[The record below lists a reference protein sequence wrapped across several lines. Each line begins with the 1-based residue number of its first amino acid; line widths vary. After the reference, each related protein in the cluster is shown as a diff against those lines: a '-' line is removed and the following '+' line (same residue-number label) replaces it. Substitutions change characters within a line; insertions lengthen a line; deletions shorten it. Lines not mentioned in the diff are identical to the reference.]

1 MSEPYAPLA
10 PAPAGFTL
18 DRALAATVDPAGT
31 YHVGKL
37 SFADRQSYNDFKAA
51 QTDLGGT
58 PVQLATL
65 HALETTGVAPRSE
78 PMQPAPPGTTA
89 AQLLD
94 VTGKTPNAAGFYEL
108 GTLRVQKDE
117 YPAFAAL
124 QTGLVARNPEALAA
138 LYHMEHAPDQPV
150 TFRVTG
156 DDDRNDRF
164 QPGDANQ
171 PGGNTISWNP
181 HTMIRDA
188 FNGARVAPDTA
199 ALHEETHWAARD
211 VGDTLASIPAGAWDN
226 HEEERVI
233 EGSEA
238 RDMKL
243 LGREPRHS
251 HFGYAL
257 PTDRIDSITPS
268 LTVTQN
274 GTSREMHAPYQQQGR
289 VIGVSGDTTTI
300 AIRGDGSQPDHRIDL
315 ETEQLSLAMN
325 GIDNAKA
332 LLSDARQHGDVIS
345 IQLTND
351 GKMIYTDVAQQTRLQ
366 AQPDPNLHY
375 PEPMH
380 DVARPAVAVPH
391 GLPQPIEVGR

>member
-1 MSEPYAPLA
+1 LSEPYAPLA

-58 PVQLATL
+58 PAQLATL

-124 QTGLVARNPEALAA
+124 QTGLTARNPEALAA

-188 FNGARVAPDTA
+188 FNGARVAPDTIRKRLETLRESSNMQATAHAWLRDHYRFWNFWLTIGTLIPTA
-199 ALHEETHWAARD
+199 ALLLFPLVQDDFVQRALRVSPDAFKLANAAVALIAFIAVLIQLVWKPDSLSAAHARAVDHYTNAKFDVRRLLENSQIDERNATTVEEKYLD
-211 VGDTLASIPAGAWDN
+211 VRG
-226 HEEERVI
+226 
-233 EGSEA
+233 
-238 RDMKL
+238 
-243 LGREPRHS
+243 
-251 HFGYAL
+251 L
-257 PTDRIDSITPS
+257 PTINERRFLPLKRWHLRKVELSRRLSVDPWARLPFQPWSRCSRRPPQRDDSK
-268 LTVTQN
+268 Q
-274 GTSREMHAPYQQQGR
+274 
-289 VIGVSGDTTTI
+289 
-300 AIRGDGSQPDHRIDL
+300 
-315 ETEQLSLAMN
+315 
-325 GIDNAKA
+325 
-332 LLSDARQHGDVIS
+332 
-345 IQLTND
+345 
-351 GKMIYTDVAQQTRLQ
+351 
-366 AQPDPNLHY
+366 
-375 PEPMH
+375 
-380 DVARPAVAVPH
+380 
-391 GLPQPIEVGR
+391 